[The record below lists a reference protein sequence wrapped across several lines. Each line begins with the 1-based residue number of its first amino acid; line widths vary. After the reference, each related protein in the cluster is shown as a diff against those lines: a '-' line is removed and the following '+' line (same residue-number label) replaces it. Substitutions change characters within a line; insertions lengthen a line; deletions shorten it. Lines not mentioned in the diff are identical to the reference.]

1 MIKKIICL
9 ILLCLCISCSNNT
22 NSNIDKN
29 KNLLTEPETLY
40 KIAKINFDGQNFE
53 LDTHISADV
62 DSVTLGGLGKPLEL
76 NLAGLGSVPFTN
88 VSRIF

>member
-1 MIKKIICL
+1 
-9 ILLCLCISCSNNT
+9 
-22 NSNIDKN
+22 
-29 KNLLTEPETLY
+29 
-40 KIAKINFDGQNFE
+40 
-53 LDTHISADV
+53 V